1 MCYLEIGRN
10 QLMNRVKLTKRVVE
24 SVKPGKAD
32 LVFWDRQISGFG
44 CKVTPRGKRTY
55 LFYYRTLDGQQRRP
69 ALGVHGRITCDLA
82 RTKAQQW
89 LARVALGEDP
99 SEDLRE
105 ARAKP
110 TVREFSERYLD
121 EHARPKKKPSSVKS
135 DISNLNN
142 HVLPALGK
150 KRLDLVTR
158 IDIQRLH
165 AKMVGR
171 PGAANH
177 VMGLL
182 GKMFNLAEKW
192 GLRPD
197 GTNPCRHIEKYPGRK
212 MERYLSTEEF
222 GRLARIL
229 NQAEMDGSIF
239 IGAIRAIRL
248 LIFTGC
254 RLGEILS
261 LKWDYIDFENKRIN
275 LPDSKTGRKTIYLS
289 GPAIEVLN
297 SVPRVPDNPHVLVGR
312 FDRGHMTRM
321 GHQWEQIRKRAD
333 LNDVRMHDLRHSYA
347 SVAANLGES
356 LPMIGKLLGH
366 TQAQTTTR
374 YAHLAA
380 DPVKEAAERI
390 ATRIDSAMKG
400 KKAA

>member
-1 MCYLEIGRN
+1 
-10 QLMNRVKLTKRVVE
+10 MNRAKLTKRVVE
-24 SVKPGKAD
+24 SAKPGKTD
-32 LVFWDRQISGFG
+32 SVFWDRQLSGFG
-44 CKVTPRGKRTY
+44 CKITPKGKRAY
-55 LFYYRTLDGQQRRP
+55 LLYYRTLDGRQRRP
-69 ALGVHGRITCDLA
+69 ALGVHGKITCDQA

-89 LARVALGEDP
+89 LARVAMGEDP

-105 ARAKP
+105 ARTKP
-110 TVREFSERYLD
+110 TVREFSERYLK

-158 IDIQRLH
+158 ADIQRLH
-165 AKMVGR
+165 AKMVDR

-192 GLRPD
+192 GLRSD
-197 GTNPCRHIEKYPGRK
+197 GTNPCRHIEKYPRRK
-212 MERYLSTEEF
+212 MERYLSPVEF
-222 GRLARIL
+222 GRLARVL
-229 NQAEMDGSIF
+229 NEAEKDGSIF
-239 IGAIRAIRL
+239 IGAIRSIRL

-261 LKWDYIDFENKRIN
+261 LKWDYIDFENKRVN
-275 LPDSKTGRKTIYLS
+275 LADSKTGKKTVYLS

-297 SVPRVPDNPHVLVGR
+297 SIPRVRDNPHVLVGR
-312 FDRGHMTRM
+312 FERGHITRM
-321 GHQWEQIRKRAD
+321 GHQWEKIRKRAD
-333 LNDVRMHDLRHSYA
+333 LHDVRMHDLRHSYA

-366 TQAQTTTR
+366 TQAQTTAR

-380 DPVKEAAERI
+380 DPIKEAAERI
-390 ATRIDSAMKG
+390 AESINEAMRG
-400 KKAA
+400 EEAA

>member
-1 MCYLEIGRN
+1 
-10 QLMNRVKLTKRVVE
+10 MNRVKLTKKVVE
-24 SVKPGKAD
+24 SAKPGKAD
-32 LVFWDRQISGFG
+32 LVLWDRQLSGFG
-44 CKVTPRGKRTY
+44 CKITPRGKRTY
-55 LFYYRTLDGQQRRP
+55 FLYYRTLDGRQRRP
-69 ALGVHGRITCDLA
+69 ALGVHGKITCDLA

-89 LARVALGEDP
+89 LARVAMGEDP
-99 SEDLRE
+99 SEDRHE
-105 ARAKP
+105 ARTKP
-110 TVREFSERYLD
+110 TVREFSERYLE

-158 IDIQRLH
+158 ADIQRLH
-165 AKMVGR
+165 AKMVDR

-177 VMGLL
+177 VLGLL

-197 GTNPCRHIEKYPGRK
+197 GTNPCRHIEKYPSRK
-212 MERYLSTEEF
+212 MERYLSPVEF
-222 GRLARIL
+222 GRLARVL
-229 NQAEMDGSIF
+229 NEAEKDGSIF
-239 IGAIRAIRL
+239 IGVIRAVRL

-261 LKWDYIDFENKRIN
+261 LKWGDIDFENKRFD
-275 LPDSKTGRKTIYLS
+275 LADSKTGRKTVYLS

-297 SVPRVPDNPHVLVGR
+297 SIPPVQESSYVLVGR
-312 FDRGHMTRM
+312 FDRNHMTRM
-321 GHQWEQIRKRAD
+321 GHQWEEIRKRAG
-333 LNDVRMHDLRHSYA
+333 LEDVRMHDLRHSYA
-347 SVAANLGES
+347 SVAATLGES

-366 TQAQTTTR
+366 TQAQTTAR

-390 ATRIDSAMKG
+390 AESINEAMKG
-400 KKAA
+400 DEAA

>member
-55 LFYYRTLDGQQRRP
+55 LLYYRTLDGQQRRL

-89 LARVALGEDP
+89 LARVAMGEDP

-105 ARAKP
+105 SRTKP
-110 TVREFSERYLD
+110 TVREFSERYLV

-158 IDIQRLH
+158 ADIQRLH

-177 VMGLL
+177 VLGLL
-182 GKMFNLAEKW
+182 GKPLTTPT
-192 GLRPD
+192 LP
-197 GTNPCRHIEKYPGRK
+197 T
-212 MERYLSTEEF
+212 SF
-222 GRLARIL
+222 G
-229 NQAEMDGSIF
+229 
-239 IGAIRAIRL
+239 
-248 LIFTGC
+248 
-254 RLGEILS
+254 
-261 LKWDYIDFENKRIN
+261 W
-275 LPDSKTGRKTIYLS
+275 
-289 GPAIEVLN
+289 
-297 SVPRVPDNPHVLVGR
+297 
-312 FDRGHMTRM
+312 
-321 GHQWEQIRKRAD
+321 
-333 LNDVRMHDLRHSYA
+333 
-347 SVAANLGES
+347 
-356 LPMIGKLLGH
+356 
-366 TQAQTTTR
+366 
-374 YAHLAA
+374 
-380 DPVKEAAERI
+380 
-390 ATRIDSAMKG
+390 
-400 KKAA
+400 

>member
-1 MCYLEIGRN
+1 
-10 QLMNRVKLTKRVVE
+10 MNRVKLTKRVIE
-24 SVKPGKAD
+24 SAKPGKTN
-32 LVFWDRQISGFG
+32 LVLWDRQVSGFG
-44 CKVTPRGKRTY
+44 CKITPKGKRTY
-55 LFYYRTLDGQQRRP
+55 LLYYRTLDGRQRRP

-89 LARVALGEDP
+89 LARVAMGEDP

-105 ARAKP
+105 ARTKP
-110 TVREFSERYLD
+110 TVREFSERYLK

-158 IDIQRLH
+158 ADIQRLH
-165 AKMVGR
+165 AKMVDR

-192 GLRPD
+192 GLRSD
-197 GTNPCRHIEKYPGRK
+197 GTNPCRHIEKYPSRK
-212 MERYLSTEEF
+212 MERYLSPVEF
-222 GRLARIL
+222 GRLAKVL
-229 NQAEMDGSIF
+229 NEAETDASIF
-239 IGAIRAIRL
+239 IGAVRSIRL

-275 LPDSKTGRKTIYLS
+275 LADSKTGKKTVYLS
-289 GPAIEVLN
+289 GPAIDVLN
-297 SVPRVPDNPHVLVGR
+297 SIARVQDNPYVLVGR
-312 FDRGHMTRM
+312 FDRDHMTRM
-321 GHQWEQIRKRAD
+321 GHQWEEIRKRAD
-333 LNDVRMHDLRHSYA
+333 LDDVRMHDLRHSYA

-366 TQAQTTTR
+366 TQAQTTAR

-380 DPVKEAAERI
+380 DPIKEAAERI
-390 ATRIDSAMKG
+390 AESISEAMRG
-400 KKAA
+400 EEAA

>member
-1 MCYLEIGRN
+1 
-10 QLMNRVKLTKRVVE
+10 MNRVKLTKRVVE
-24 SVKPGKAD
+24 SAKPGKTD
-32 LVFWDRQISGFG
+32 SVFWDRQLSGFG
-44 CKVTPRGKRTY
+44 CKITPKGKRAY
-55 LFYYRTLDGQQRRP
+55 LLYYRTLDGRQRRP
-69 ALGVHGRITCDLA
+69 ALGVHGKITCDQA

-89 LARVALGEDP
+89 LARVAMGQDP

-105 ARAKP
+105 ARTKP

-158 IDIQRLH
+158 ADIQRLH
-165 AKMVGR
+165 AKMVDR

-192 GLRPD
+192 GLRSD
-197 GTNPCRHIEKYPGRK
+197 GTNPCRHIDKYPSRK
-212 MERYLSTEEF
+212 MERYLSPVEF
-222 GRLARIL
+222 GRLAKIL
-229 NQAEMDGSIF
+229 NEAEKDGSIF
-239 IGAIRAIRL
+239 IGAIQAIRL

-254 RLGEILS
+254 RLGEILT

-275 LPDSKTGRKTIYLS
+275 LADSKTGRKTVYLS
-289 GPAIEVLN
+289 GPAIDVLKAI
-297 SVPRVPDNPHVLVGR
+297 PRVQDNPHVLVGR
-312 FDRGHMTRM
+312 FHRGHMTRM
-321 GHQWEQIRKRAD
+321 GHQWEAIRKRAD
-333 LNDVRMHDLRHSYA
+333 LHDVRMHDLRHSYA

-366 TQAQTTTR
+366 TQAQTTAR

-380 DPVKEAAERI
+380 DPVKDAAERI
-390 ATRIDSAMKG
+390 ATQIESTMKG
-400 KKAA
+400 SEAA